1 MIPRQL
7 ADETDLLRDDGL
19 SLDIIEAE
27 GFINLVIHDFTLP
40 PGLSKSKCERLLIR
54 IPVSYPNGR
63 PDMFWTEEDVTL
75 ANGSAVKQSDVFE
88 TILGQK
94 WRRFSWHPQNWNP
107 GTDNL
112 STYIEFIVTGLTKA
126 ILQP

>member
-1 MIPRQL
+1 MIPKQL
-7 ADETDLLRDDGL
+7 ADETNLLRAGGVNVDA
-19 SLDIIEAE
+19 IEAD
-27 GFINLVIHDFTLP
+27 GFINLIIHDFELP
-40 PGLSKSKCERLLIR
+40 HGLNKTKCERLLIR
-54 IPVSYPNGR
+54 VPVAYPNGR

-75 ANGSAVKQSDVFE
+75 ANGTIVKKSDVFE

-112 STYIEFIVTGLTKA
+112 GTFIEFIVTGLTKA
-126 ILQP
+126 ITQA